1 VKSKILVAVIVLVIL
16 AVIIFTVYYV
26 KNVMIV
32 ADKDGMVFTAENQI
46 SQDNDN
52 ATETQ
57 D

>member
-1 VKSKILVAVIVLVIL
+1 MKSKILVAVIVLVIL